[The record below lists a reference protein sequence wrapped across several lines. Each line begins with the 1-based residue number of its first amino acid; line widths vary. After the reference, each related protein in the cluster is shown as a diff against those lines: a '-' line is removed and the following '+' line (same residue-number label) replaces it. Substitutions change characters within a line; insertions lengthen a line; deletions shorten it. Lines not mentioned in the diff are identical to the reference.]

1 MVKLAVPETESAA
14 LWAFLERRPARAT
27 SVVTQVEARRSLRRA
42 AAGPKAGA
50 RLEDLIR
57 GLSWLELGGEI
68 RRIAGLLQPTTLRS
82 LDALHLASALA
93 LGEDLAGMVGYGVR
107 LATARRAPGHT
118 GLAPA

>member
-42 AAGPKAGA
+42 EAGPKAEA
-50 RLEDLIR
+50 RLEELIR

-82 LDALHLASALA
+82 LDAIHLASALA
-93 LGEDLAGMVGYGVR
+93 LGEDLAGMVVYDVR
-107 LATARRAPGHT
+107 LATAASTLGIAVWAPK
-118 GLAPA
+118 